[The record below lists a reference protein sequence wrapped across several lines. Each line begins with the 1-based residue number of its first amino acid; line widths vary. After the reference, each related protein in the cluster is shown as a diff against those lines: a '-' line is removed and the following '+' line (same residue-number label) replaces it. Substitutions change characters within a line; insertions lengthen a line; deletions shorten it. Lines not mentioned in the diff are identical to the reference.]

1 MTERRKEQALQA
13 QTDLPAA
20 VFEIHPHILMLV
32 DENARVDMVNRAGSQ
47 VAKSLQGELIGLQN
61 REVFHCINSFDGK
74 C

>member
-1 MTERRKEQALQA
+1 MTEKYMEQALQT

-32 DENARVDMVNRAGSQ
+32 DENGRVDMVNRAGSQ

-61 REVFHCINSFDGK
+61 SEVFHCINSFDGK